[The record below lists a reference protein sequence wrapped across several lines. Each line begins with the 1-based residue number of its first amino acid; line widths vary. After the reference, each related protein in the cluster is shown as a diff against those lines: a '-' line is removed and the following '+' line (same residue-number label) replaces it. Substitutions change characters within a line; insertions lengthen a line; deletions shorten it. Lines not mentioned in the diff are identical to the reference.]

1 MRKLTAALA
10 ATTVYAALAVLVFCT
25 MISETVFLYPNYFHD
40 IPASL
45 IVADEF
51 TAVVSVGSVMRPLG
65 AVLML
70 TGVVAVGATLWSKT
84 SRTWTLASMLSL
96 VSGLFLLSA
105 LYLWPRWTI
114 LFDDRAL
121 HTVDELH
128 RTAKEIEVAHTVRVA
143 LGALTALFAVI
154 AALRIYR
161 DRILLGVESTT
172 ATTRSKDPRSESTQG
187 LVT

>member
-10 ATTVYAALAVLVFCT
+10 VTTVYAALATLVFCT
-25 MISETVFLYPNYFHD
+25 MIAETVFLYPNYFHD

-65 AVLML
+65 AALML
-70 TGVVAVGATLWSKT
+70 TGVVAVAATLWARA
-84 SRTWTLASMLSL
+84 SRIWTLASMSSL

-121 HTVDELH
+121 HTVDELR
-128 RTAKEIEVAHTVRVA
+128 RTADQIGVAHTVRVV
-143 LGALTALFAVI
+143 LGALTAVFAVV

-161 DRILLGVESTT
+161 DRILRTQIQRVES
-172 ATTRSKDPRSESTQG
+172 
-187 LVT
+187 

>member
-10 ATTVYAALAVLVFCT
+10 ATTLYAALATLVFCT
-25 MISETVFLYPNYFHD
+25 MIAETDFLYPNYFHD

-65 AVLML
+65 AALML
-70 TGVVAVGATLWSKT
+70 TGVVAVAATLWSKT
-84 SRTWTLASMLSL
+84 SRIWTLASMLSL

-105 LYLWPRWTI
+105 LYLWPRWTV

-121 HTVDELH
+121 YTVDELH
-128 RTAKEIEVAHTVRVA
+128 RTAHEIGVAHSVRVV
-143 LGALTALFAVI
+143 LGALTALFAVV
-154 AALRIYR
+154 AALRVYR
-161 DRILLGVESTT
+161 DRILQ
-172 ATTRSKDPRSESTQG
+172 AQCQRSES
-187 LVT
+187 